1 MFTGTVANY
10 PQPFE
15 YAEVYSLG
23 RTISFLLE
31 ERTEEHVKD
40 DLFGKGNGSA
50 PDYWRTIVDSCTV
63 EYPTERISLDSLVDF
78 WEHEVKVYRCEDSD
92 EEMDEESGDEDRS
105 SEDRSSEDAEEEE
118 AVE

>member
-23 RTISFLLE
+23 RTMSFLVE
-31 ERTEEHVKD
+31 ERTEQDIKD

-50 PDYWRTIVDSCTV
+50 PDYWWTIVDSCTV

-78 WEHEVKVYRCEDSD
+78 WEHEVKVYPCEDSD
-92 EEMDEESGDEDRS
+92 EEMGEESGDEDSSEEES
-105 SEDRSSEDAEEEE
+105 SEDTEREE
-118 AVE
+118 VR